1 MSQLTAL
8 IWLKWTLFRN
18 AMRSRKA
25 VVGRVA
31 ATLGTLASLTLAL
44 MIATALGFAT
54 YFMTSP
60 QSLLDAPAAGV
71 SELTGFLFLLTLFA
85 FLYLMWAVVPL
96 GIGGGGGEF
105 DPGRLLLYPISLSK
119 LFVVDVAS
127 ELTSLA
133 SIFAVPIVCAVAIG
147 AGVANGGVGRGL
159 IAGGGALV
167 FGIVFAKLVSMS
179 VGTLMRRR
187 RSRGETALALL
198 GAGAGL
204 AGAFLGQLVPLFGRY
219 GESLRVMRW
228 TPPGAIAVALTD
240 GLRAGGDGAYLSA
253 LATLAAYT
261 ALFVLLAYRVARRAA
276 MGAGGA
282 RHSAAHPDTKLNTE
296 VRVGWELPPL
306 SPELTAVVEKELRY
320 AARNAQLRMVALMP
334 LILIGVRAMQRGGAG
349 RGGDS
354 LSLGVNRFTEAFT
367 QYGDGLVAAGGVLYV
382 FMILTSVSCNLFAFD
397 DGGMRALIL
406 SPVKRRTILVGKN
419 IAVICLAFFFSA
431 LLLVINQIVFRDLSP
446 GGALFATLCFVPFAA
461 LFAIVGN
468 WLSIY
473 FPKRLQFGKR
483 LSATGV
489 TGLLVI
495 PIVVVAAV
503 LPLSAIAAGYVA
515 QSLVVKYATLALS
528 AAVAIA
534 LYGLIIN
541 GQGRSLMRRESDV
554 LEAVSGRAEN

>member
-1 MSQLTAL
+1 MSQLIAL

-31 ATLGTLASLTLAL
+31 ATLGTLASLALAL

-60 QSLLDAPAAGV
+60 QSILDAPAAGV
-71 SELTGFLFLLTLFA
+71 SELTGFLFLLTVFA
-85 FLYLMWAVVPL
+85 FLFLMWAVVPL

-105 DPGRLLLYPISLSK
+105 DPGRLLLYPISLRK

-147 AGVANGGVGRGL
+147 AGVANRGVGRGL

-187 RSRGETALALL
+187 RTRGETVLALL

-282 RHSAAHPDTKLNTE
+282 RHGAAHPDTKRNTE
-296 VRVGWELPPL
+296 AKVGWELPPL

-334 LILIGVRAMQRGGAG
+334 LILIGVRAMQ

-419 IAVICLAFFFSA
+419 IAVTCLAVFFSA
-431 LLLVINQIVFRDLSP
+431 LLLAINQIVFRDLSP
-446 GGALFATLCFVPFAA
+446 GGALFAALCFVPFAA
-461 LFAIVGN
+461 LFAVVGN

-483 LSATGV
+483 LNATGV
-489 TGLLVI
+489 TGLLVL
-495 PIVVVAAV
+495 PIVMVAAV
-503 LPLSAIAAGYVA
+503 LPLAAIAAGYIA
-515 QSLVVKYATLALS
+515 QSLAVKYATLSLS

-541 GQGRSLMRRESDV
+541 GQGRALTRREADV